1 MDRAARALSAPEQHS
16 LPDWFRAQGEQCA
29 KMGSPIY
36 AELLDRAAADLER
49 GGPFADLV
57 AGYRGHPALDA
68 LPFRI
73 FGRVHALVLEGRAPG
88 LARFYPS
95 AGGAFEPEGAWR
107 ALLQVAGDERDSLRE
122 AAERGRVQTNEVL
135 RSTAL
140 LPGFLRVAS
149 RTRLPLRLREIG
161 ASAGLNLL
169 FDRYRFALGPH
180 AWGDPG
186 SALRLETAWEGA
198 APDLD
203 ARLRV
208 ADRRGCDVAP
218 IDVRLPGER
227 VRLLSYVW
235 PDQCE
240 RLERMR
246 AAMEIVSAEAPVLD
260 TEPAGE
266 WVAREVAPRE
276 GFATVL
282 FHSVMWWYV
291 PEEERARITRAMEAA
306 GAAARPDAPV
316 AWLRMEGA
324 NLDEAEIRLRLW
336 PAGEDTLLGAAHY
349 HGAWVRFRG

>member
-1 MDRAARALSAPEQHS
+1 MDRAPRALSAAPPPS
-16 LPDWFRAQGEQCA
+16 VPDWFRAQARQCA
-29 KMGSPIY
+29 KLGSPIY
-36 AELLDRAAADLER
+36 AALLEHAAEDLER

-57 AGYRGHPALDA
+57 VGYRGHPALDA

-95 AGGAFEPEGAWR
+95 AGGAFEPDGAWR
-107 ALLQVAGDERDSLRE
+107 ALLQLVEDERETLRE

-180 AWGDPG
+180 AWGDPA
-186 SALRLETAWEGA
+186 SPLRLETAWEGA

-203 ARLRV
+203 AEVRV

-218 IDVRLPGER
+218 IDVRRPEER
-227 VRLLSYVW
+227 LRLLSFVW
-235 PDQCE
+235 PEQDE
-240 RLERMR
+240 RLARMR
-246 AAMEIVSAEAPVLD
+246 TAMELVAADAPRLD

-266 WVAREVAPRE
+266 WVAREVAPHA

-306 GAAARPDAPV
+306 GALARPDAPV

-324 NLDEAEIRLRLW
+324 TLDEAEVRLRLW
-336 PAGEDTLLGAAHY
+336 PDGEDVLLGAAHY